1 MNRFVKVLGL
11 IAVMLFVVT
20 SCKSNTDKSDTEVVE
35 ADSNANVEQ
44 APFFKLSV
52 AQWSMHKMIWEGKA
66 SPFDFAKKAKE
77 WGFEGIE
84 YVSGLYNEE
93 LKKYESS
100 EEGMKAIVER
110 LKEESVAAG
119 VQNLLIMVDGEG
131 NLADPDEAV
140 RTEAIENHKKWVDA
154 AAELGCHSIRVNT
167 FGTNDPAL
175 WEVAAADG
183 LRRLAAYGAQKK
195 IAILVE
201 NHGWLSSD
209 APLVMKVINNVN
221 SDYLGTLPD
230 FGNWCVKRKDGEL
243 WGECLEEYPDMY
255 DGIER
260 MMTKAHAVSAKSYD
274 FDEAG
279 NETKIDY
286 KRMLQIIK
294 DAGYTGYIG
303 VEYEGGR
310 LGEEEGIIATKE
322 LLINASKELN

>member
-154 AAELGCHSIRVNT
+154 VSVT
-167 FGTNDPAL
+167 F
-175 WEVAAADG
+175 
-183 LRRLAAYGAQKK
+183 
-195 IAILVE
+195 
-201 NHGWLSSD
+201 
-209 APLVMKVINNVN
+209 
-221 SDYLGTLPD
+221 
-230 FGNWCVKRKDGEL
+230 
-243 WGECLEEYPDMY
+243 
-255 DGIER
+255 
-260 MMTKAHAVSAKSYD
+260 
-274 FDEAG
+274 
-279 NETKIDY
+279 
-286 KRMLQIIK
+286 
-294 DAGYTGYIG
+294 
-303 VEYEGGR
+303 
-310 LGEEEGIIATKE
+310 
-322 LLINASKELN
+322 